1 LEAQRLA
8 NEEKVEVQN
17 RIFDSIKQ
25 LESEKAKLDD
35 EVRDLKVH
43 IAEIEQ
49 ENTNLHMVAQET
61 NSVLDEKVQ
70 LASILAQLE
79 AENESLIKE
88 NEYYKDDLVPT
99 MRAKNQE
106 MQKKFREFDAE
117 RKELIDQNK
126 TMKSFKTDSEQLL
139 KEQQAHHN
147 ALTKCEALN
156 T

>member
-1 LEAQRLA
+1 
-8 NEEKVEVQN
+8 
-17 RIFDSIKQ
+17 
-25 LESEKAKLDD
+25 
-35 EVRDLKVH
+35 
-43 IAEIEQ
+43 
-49 ENTNLHMVAQET
+49 MVAQET

-147 ALTKCEALN
+147 ALAKCEALN